1 MRKGRDKVRWI
12 NAESLYNEAAGT
24 HRSPNVACSGN
35 AGSTMNLAAS
45 AAAPGRAIPRPSMPG
60 PRTQMTA
67 GKLIPTHT
75 RLNPARGVSPLVN
88 RPSEA
93 RDLSARAVIR
103 GGHSCNLP
111 LASTR
116 YVRVAKPASH
126 RGSFTRT
133 RPNVGLREEELN
145 SAEEDD
151 KEAGEGEGIDC
162 EADFNK
168 EDPQCGPICDLS
180 NPDDPACKS
189 PVPIRGGRDDPD
201 KRPIWSSEG
210 LGVNLP
216 ATMFSVA
223 LGLAVYFVV
232 PCPADLT
239 REAWRLLAIFCTTVA
254 GLVVKP
260 APVGMWCF
268 MSLTFTVMTKTLTF
282 EQGLASLT
290 NQVIWLIVVASFFA
304 RAFIKT
310 GFGDRLGLLFVRAFG
325 SDTLKLA
332 YGLQTAEA
340 VLSPAMP
347 STTARAAGVFV
358 PIVNSLDDRTKTYLM
373 SQQLQGGNVTSCL
386 LVSAAAQNFLCMQ
399 IATGMGIPFTN
410 PFMDWLVASSVPSI
424 LGILATPI
432 VIYLIDPP
440 GVKETPEAP
449 IIAAKKLE
457 ELGPIRGN
465 ELKMVAGLSITVFM
479 WIFGTKIGVSPALAA
494 MIGFSLLMVMDVISW
509 DEALEQKGAWDT
521 LLWFSVLI
529 SMSGQLNTMGVVP
542 HFANAVSSSLAA
554 MDMGWMQVFALLH
567 GVYFIMHYFFASQ
580 SAHVGALYPAFL
592 SMMLAS
598 GTPPMLAALTLGFNT
613 NLFGGLTHYASG
625 QAACYFSSGHVP
637 MSLLWKQG
645 AYMSVVNLLIYSTVG
660 MAWWKMLGLW

>member
-1 MRKGRDKVRWI
+1 
-12 NAESLYNEAAGT
+12 
-24 HRSPNVACSGN
+24 
-35 AGSTMNLAAS
+35 
-45 AAAPGRAIPRPSMPG
+45 
-60 PRTQMTA
+60 MTA
-67 GKLIPTHT
+67 GRFINTT
-75 RLNPARGVSPLVN
+75 RTRFNPARGVGVSPLVN
-88 RPSEA
+88 LPSEA

-116 YVRVAKPASH
+116 YVRVAKLASH

-133 RPNVGLREEELN
+133 RRNVGLREEELN
-145 SAEEDD
+145 SAEEADD
-151 KEAGEGEGIDC
+151 KGEGEGEGIDC
-162 EADFNK
+162 EVDLNK
-168 EDPQCGPICDLS
+168 DDPQCGPICDLS
-180 NPDDPACKS
+180 NPDDPACLS
-189 PVPIRGGRDDPD
+189 PVPIRGGRDDPT
-201 KRPIWSSEG
+201 KRPIWSGEG

-340 VLSPAMP
+340 FLSPAMP

-465 ELKMVAGLSITVFM
+465 ELKMVGGLAITVFM

-494 MIGFSLLMVMDVISW
+494 MIGFSLLMVLDVISW

-598 GTPPMLAALTLGFNT
+598 GTPPMLAALSLGFNT

-645 AYMSVVNLLIYSTVG
+645 AYMAMVNLFIYSTVG

>member
-1 MRKGRDKVRWI
+1 
-12 NAESLYNEAAGT
+12 
-24 HRSPNVACSGN
+24 
-35 AGSTMNLAAS
+35 MNLAAS

-145 SAEEDD
+145 SAEEDN
-151 KEAGEGEGIDC
+151 ERAGEGEGIDC
-162 EADFNK
+162 EVDFNK

-180 NPDDPACKS
+180 NPDDPACLS

-201 KRPIWSSEG
+201 KRPIWSGEG

-340 VLSPAMP
+340 FLSPAMP

-465 ELKMVAGLSITVFM
+465 ELKMVGGLAITVFM

-494 MIGFSLLMVMDVISW
+494 MIGFSLLMIMNVISW
-509 DEALEQKGAWDT
+509 DEACLLYTSPSPRDAT
-521 LLWFSVLI
+521 LSR
-529 SMSGQLNTMGVVP
+529 MP
-542 HFANAVSSSLAA
+542 SSA
-554 MDMGWMQVFALLH
+554 
-567 GVYFIMHYFFASQ
+567 
-580 SAHVGALYPAFL
+580 
-592 SMMLAS
+592 
-598 GTPPMLAALTLGFNT
+598 
-613 NLFGGLTHYASG
+613 
-625 QAACYFSSGHVP
+625 
-637 MSLLWKQG
+637 
-645 AYMSVVNLLIYSTVG
+645 
-660 MAWWKMLGLW
+660 

>member
-1 MRKGRDKVRWI
+1 MTAGR
-12 NAESLYNEAAGT
+12 LL
-24 HRSPNVACSGN
+24 SPMGPT
-35 AGSTMNLAAS
+35 STR
-45 AAAPGRAIPRPSMPG
+45 PGRARGSNQILH
-60 PRTQMTA
+60 RTSGT
-67 GKLIPTHT
+67 
-75 RLNPARGVSPLVN
+75 
-88 RPSEA
+88 

-103 GGHSCNLP
+103 AGHYCNLP
-111 LASTR
+111 LASTTYTR
-116 YVRVAKPASH
+116 GAKPIHTH
-126 RGSFTRT
+126 RRGRLTGT
-133 RPNVGLREEELN
+133 IVPNVGLREDAAETEEAN
-145 SAEEDD
+145 EGSDEE
-151 KEAGEGEGIDC
+151 AIDC
-162 EADFNK
+162 EIDMNAEN
-168 EDPQCGPICDLS
+168 PACGPICDLS
-180 NPDDPACKS
+180 NPDDPACRS
-189 PVPIRGGRDDPD
+189 PVPIRGGQDDPD
-201 KRPIWSSEG
+201 RRPIWSGEG

-223 LGLAVYFVV
+223 IGFAVYFVV
-232 PCPADLT
+232 PCPVDLS

-325 SDTLKLA
+325 SNTLKLA

-340 VLSPAMP
+340 FLSPAMP

-358 PIVNSLDDRTKTYLM
+358 PIVNSLDPRTKTYLM

-399 IATGMGIPFTN
+399 IAIGMGIPFTN
-410 PFMDWLVASSVPSI
+410 PFMDWLIASSVPSI

-449 IIAAKKLE
+449 VIAAKKLE

-465 ELKMVAGLSITVFM
+465 ELKMVAGLAITVFM
-479 WIFGTKIGVSPALAA
+479 WIFGTKLGVSPALAA
-494 MIGFSLLMVMDVISW
+494 MIGFSLLMVMDVMSW

-542 HFANAVSSSLAA
+542 YFANSVSTTLAA

-645 AYMSVVNLLIYSTVG
+645 AYMAVVNLLIYSTVG